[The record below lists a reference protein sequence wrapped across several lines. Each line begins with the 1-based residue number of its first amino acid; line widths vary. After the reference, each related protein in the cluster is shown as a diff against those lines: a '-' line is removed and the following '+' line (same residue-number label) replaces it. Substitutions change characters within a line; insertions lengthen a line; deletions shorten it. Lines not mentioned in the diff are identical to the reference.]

1 MGNFECCAKS
11 EENVD
16 GVASTSARSIQ
27 RKKVLAS
34 FQNTTADTTGDV
46 DQIQDSVEEKVEYS
60 IDAVVSDLDDM
71 KDYIWDGP
79 EDSDEEVESLV
90 RFKTDWEKKAGI
102 RLSKRG
108 IIEYIEKM
116 VKQETSSYNSQW
128 EEKAK
133 ETNMTYFLKTNGS

>member
-16 GVASTSARSIQ
+16 GIASTSARSIQ

-60 IDAVVSDLDDM
+60 IDAVASDLDDM

>member
-16 GVASTSARSIQ
+16 GIASTSARSIQ

-60 IDAVVSDLDDM
+60 IDAVASDLDDM

-116 VKQETSSYNSQW
+116 VKQETASYNSQW

>member
-60 IDAVVSDLDDM
+60 IDAVASDLDDM
-71 KDYIWDGP
+71 KDYKWDGP

-116 VKQETSSYNSQW
+116 VKQETASYNSQW